1 MNENALFIGF
11 SINNYNRLLETGFKF
26 IWIPVALLQVPKCQP
41 KKMFIV
47 DCCFHAIA
55 NSVLLRLILIKSLK
69 KNKIML
75 HSTSNVNVPLLKR
88 LRCSPQDF
96 IKDLKELKKSID
108 ESAILFS
115 SFKNSWVECIEP
127 WRIFLSHVL
136 SPTEKIIGPLE
147 KMPLTLSRSI
157 IRSLIEDMLVQ
168 LCIDN
173 LSVENIKW
181 DLAYL
186 MLALKEA
193 ERRAMLLVGDK
204 LIASEAYARNIFE
217 NENIY
222 NLIINTL
229 YKSNSKKH

>member
-1 MNENALFIGF
+1 
-11 SINNYNRLLETGFKF
+11 
-26 IWIPVALLQVPKCQP
+26 
-41 KKMFIV
+41 
-47 DCCFHAIA
+47 
-55 NSVLLRLILIKSLK
+55 
-69 KNKIML
+69 
-75 HSTSNVNVPLLKR
+75 
-88 LRCSPQDF
+88 
-96 IKDLKELKKSID
+96 
-108 ESAILFS
+108 
-115 SFKNSWVECIEP
+115 
-127 WRIFLSHVL
+127 
-136 SPTEKIIGPLE
+136 
-147 KMPLTLSRSI
+147 MPLTLSRSI